1 MSIRRWGA
9 RWLVGTSVFS
19 LVAVAGFA
27 QGVREV
33 VDAAANAK
41 IRDEGLN
48 RSKVDP
54 MFTML
59 VDTIGPRLAGS
70 PEYKRSAEWGA
81 RQMRSFGLTNVV
93 IEPFEFSRGWVLDK
107 FTIEMVEPRY
117 MPLVGYPE
125 AWSPS
130 TQGEVIAPVAFI
142 AGKTAEEVEALQAKG
157 ALNGA
162 ALLNQPAVTNFIR
175 TDRVNPTAP
184 GGIDAPL
191 ATAPQAA
198 AQAGRGGRGGRGG
211 ADAGIG
217 PTSAERITTAMRTG
231 GAAVWLRPSRGEHG
245 TLFVQAGTREVA
257 GDTLPRVV
265 LIGEH
270 YNLLTRL
277 AAQGATVKVRVNVQ
291 AHLLDDRNCY
301 NVVGE
306 IAGTDP
312 VLKDEVIMM
321 GAHLDSWHTATGATD
336 NADGV
341 VALLEAVR
349 ILKAAGVSPRRTIRV
364 ALWGAE
370 EEGLLGSAAYVQK
383 HLAGDANKASRD
395 KLATYFNIDPGNGP
409 IYGWFMENN
418 EAVPPIFDAWM
429 EPFRDLGFRRNVRP
443 GIGNTDHLSFIR
455 AGMIGFN
462 PVQDYENYDVREH
475 HTNVDTAE
483 RVIIDDLKQNA
494 IVLASVLYHAAIR
507 PQRLP
512 APPRAG
518 GGGP

>member
-1 MSIRRWGA
+1 MMMKQWIT
-9 RWLVGTSVFS
+9 RWLIGAAVFS
-19 LVAVAGFA
+19 LVTTSGTA
-27 QGVREV
+27 QSVREV

-48 RSKVDP
+48 RSKAAG

-70 PEYKRSAEWGA
+70 PEYKRSAEWA
-81 RQMRSFGLTNVV
+81 AEQMRAFGLANVA
-93 IEPFEFSRGWVLDK
+93 IEPFEFGRGWALDK

-130 TQGEVIAPVAFI
+130 TQGEVIAQVAFI
-142 AGKTAEEVEALQAKG
+142 AGKSAEDVEAMQGQGGLKG
-157 ALNGA
+157 AAVLS
-162 ALLNQPAVTNFIR
+162 QPAVTNFIR
-175 TDRVNPTAP
+175 ADRVNPTAP
-184 GGIDAPL
+184 GQVDPPL
-191 ATAPQAA
+191 GTA
-198 AQAGRGGRGGRGG
+198 AQGAQGGRGRGG
-211 ADAGIG
+211 AGAGAT
-217 PTSAERITTAMRTG
+217 PTSAQRIDVAMRAG

-245 TLFVQAGTREVA
+245 TLFVQAGRGEVA
-257 GDTLPRVV
+257 GDALPRVV

-270 YNLLTRL
+270 YNLLARL
-277 AAQGATVKVRVNVQ
+277 SEQGVAVKVRVNVQ
-291 AHLLDDRNCY
+291 ARLLDDRNSY
-301 NVVGE
+301 NVIGE
-306 IAGTDP
+306 IPGSDP
-312 VLKDEVIMM
+312 ALKDEVVML

-349 ILKAAGVSPRRTIRV
+349 ILKTAGLAPKRTIRV

-370 EEGLLGSAAYVQK
+370 EQGLHGSAAYVQK
-383 HLAGDANKASRD
+383 HLAGDANRAERER
-395 KLATYFNIDPGNGP
+395 LAVYFNIDPGKGP

-462 PVQDYENYDVREH
+462 PVQDYDDYDVREH

-483 RVIIDDLKQNA
+483 RIVIDDLKQNA
-494 IVLASVLYHAAIR
+494 VILASFLYHSAVR
-507 PQRLP
+507 PARLP
-512 APPRAG
+512 APPRLG
-518 GGGP
+518 ERVP

>member
-1 MSIRRWGA
+1 MKRSRA
-9 RWLVGTSVFS
+9 RWWIGAGVFS
-19 LVAVAGFA
+19 LAAAVGIA
-27 QGVREV
+27 QSAREA

-48 RSKVDP
+48 RSKVDG

-70 PEYKRSAEWGA
+70 PEYKRSAEWA
-81 RQMRSFGLTNVV
+81 AEQMRAFGLTNVAV
-93 IEPFEFSRGWVLDK
+93 EPFEFGRGWALDK

-130 TQGEVIAPVAFI
+130 TQGEVVASVAFI
-142 AGKTAEEVEALQAKG
+142 SGKPAQDVEAMQAQGGLKG
-157 ALNGA
+157 AAILS
-162 ALLNQPAVTNFIR
+162 QPLVTNFIR

-184 GGIDAPL
+184 GQVDQPLGTANQAP
-191 ATAPQAA
+191 
-198 AQAGRGGRGGRGG
+198 AQGGRGRGAAAGG
-211 ADAGIG
+211 ASGGA
-217 PTSAERITTAMRTG
+217 PTNAQRITTAMRG
-231 GAAVWLRPSRGEHG
+231 SGAAVWLRPSNGEHG
-245 TLFVQAGTREVA
+245 TLFVQAGRGEVA

-270 YNLLTRL
+270 YNLLARL

-291 AHLLDDRNCY
+291 ARLLDDRNSY
-301 NVVGE
+301 NVIGE
-306 IAGTDP
+306 IPGADP
-312 VLKDEVIMM
+312 VLKHEVIMI
-321 GAHLDSWHTATGATD
+321 GAHLDSWHIATGATD

-341 VALLEAVR
+341 VAILEAVR
-349 ILKAAGVSPRRTIRV
+349 ILKAAGLAPKRTIRV

-383 HLAGDANKASRD
+383 HLAGEANTAARD
-395 KLATYFNIDPGNGP
+395 NLATYFNIDPGKGP

-418 EAVPPIFDAWM
+418 EAVPPIFDAWL
-429 EPFRDLGFRRNVRP
+429 EPFKDLGVRRNVRQ

-455 AGMIGFN
+455 AGMMGFN
-462 PVQDYENYDVREH
+462 PVQDFDNYDVREH

-483 RVIIDDLKQNA
+483 RVVMADLKQNA
-494 IVLASVLYHAAIR
+494 VVLASFVYHAAVR

-518 GGGP
+518 GGRP

>member
-1 MSIRRWGA
+1 MRARRIV
-9 RWLVGTSVFS
+9 RWLCGATAFS
-19 LVAVAGFA
+19 LVATVGIA
-27 QGVREV
+27 QGTREF

-48 RSKVDP
+48 RSKVAG

-59 VDTIGPRLAGS
+59 VDTIGPRLAAS
-70 PEYKRSAEWGA
+70 PEEKRAAEWAAG
-81 RQMRSFGLTNVV
+81 QMRAFGLTKVTV
-93 IEPFEFSRGWVLDK
+93 EPFEFSRGWVLDK

-130 TQGEVIAPVAFI
+130 TQGEVVAQVAFI
-142 AGKTAEEVEALQAKG
+142 AAKTAEDVEAMQAQGSLK
-157 ALNGA
+157 GA

-175 TDRVNPTAP
+175 ADRVNPTAP
-184 GGIDAPL
+184 GQVDAPL
-191 ATAPQAA
+191 ASAPQAA
-198 AQAGRGGRGGRGG
+198 AQGGRGGRGGRGT
-211 ADAGIG
+211 ADPAAG
-217 PTSAERITTAMRTG
+217 PTPAQRIATAMRSS

-277 AAQGATVKVRVNVQ
+277 AEQGVAVKVRVNLQ
-291 AHLLDDRNCY
+291 AHLLDDRNSR
-301 NVVGE
+301 NVIGE
-306 IAGTDP
+306 IPGTDP
-312 VLKDEVIMM
+312 ALKDEVIMM
-321 GAHLDSWHTATGATD
+321 GAHIDSWHIATGATD

-349 ILKAAGVSPRRTIRV
+349 ILKATGLSPKRTIRI

-370 EEGLLGSAAYVQK
+370 EEGLLGSLAYVQK
-383 HLAGDANKASRD
+383 YLAGDANRAARE

-429 EPFRDLGFRRNVRP
+429 EPFRDLGFRRNVRA
-443 GIGNTDHLSFIR
+443 GIGSTDHVTFNR
-455 AGMIGFN
+455 AGMLGFN

-475 HTNVDTAE
+475 HTNVDTFE
-483 RVIIDDLKQNA
+483 RVVIDDLKQNA
-494 IVLASVLYHAAIR
+494 IVLASVLYHAAMR
-507 PQRLP
+507 PERMP

-518 GGGP
+518 GGRP